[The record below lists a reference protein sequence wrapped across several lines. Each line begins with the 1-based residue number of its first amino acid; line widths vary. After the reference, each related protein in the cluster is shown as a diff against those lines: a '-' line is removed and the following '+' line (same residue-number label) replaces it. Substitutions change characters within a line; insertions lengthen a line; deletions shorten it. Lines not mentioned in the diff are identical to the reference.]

1 MSELGIKN
9 YHILPTRFNIDSG
22 QTKQYV
28 KAYNEYY
35 YLISDNIP
43 SDLIV
48 HSDNNIFF
56 SKVQQSG
63 QYFPQEFTGMISI
76 ESSHQE
82 AFTLDFIRVIPE

>member
-28 KAYNEYY
+28 KAYNEYF
-35 YLISDNIP
+35 YLISENIP
-43 SDLIV
+43 ADLII

-56 SKVQQSG
+56 SKVQQAG
-63 QYFPQEFTGMISI
+63 VYIPQEFTGMLSI
-76 ESSHQE
+76 ESSNQE
-82 AFTLDFIRVIPE
+82 AFTLDFIRVIIE